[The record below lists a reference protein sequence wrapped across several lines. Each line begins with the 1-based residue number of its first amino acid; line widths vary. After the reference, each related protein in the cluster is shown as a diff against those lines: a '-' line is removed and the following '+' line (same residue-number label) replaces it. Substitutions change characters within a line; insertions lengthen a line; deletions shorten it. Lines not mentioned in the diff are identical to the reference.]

1 MAEAKSKVGEVRD
14 RQKPLKVYVSE
25 EERRQ
30 IEAKAEACQLVPSA
44 YLRSLGIGYKP
55 KSVFDREAIGTLA
68 KLNADQGRLGGLLK
82 LWLSEK
88 AGEGAPV
95 KSVRGLLEQ
104 IEETQTAIVRVMMQE
119 SRRL

>member
-1 MAEAKSKVGEVRD
+1 MAGRKEREVRD
-14 RQKPLKVYVSE
+14 RQKPLRVYVSE

-30 IEAKAEACQLVPSA
+30 IEATAEACQQAPSA
-44 YLRSLGIGYKP
+44 YLRSLGMGYKP
-55 KSVFDREAIGTLA
+55 KSAFDREAIEALA

-88 AGEGAPV
+88 PGEGASV
-95 KSVRGLLEQ
+95 KNVRALLEQ